1 MSGRVRA
8 GVIGCGYWGPN
19 LIRNFVYHEDATVSA
34 VCDTVPE
41 RAERMART
49 YGVPLA
55 STNPEEVI
63 GSPDVDVVVVA
74 TPARTHAPLA
84 RAAIEAG
91 KHVVI
96 MKPMTTSSEDAE
108 ELVELAEQR
117 GVVLA
122 VDHTF
127 VYTGAVR
134 MMREL
139 VASGDLGEIFYVD
152 SVRINLGVFQSDVNV
167 IWDLAPHDVSIID
180 YVLGGILPTHVSAVG
195 AAHAGSRRENIAYLT
210 MRYGPSII
218 GHVHVNWLAPA
229 KIRRTIVGGSKKMI
243 VYDDMQPSEK
253 LLIYDKGVTI
263 TSEDDPE
270 KVYSELVQYRSGDV
284 LAPRLD
290 DREALAVEVDE
301 LVRCILHGGTPTS
314 DGRAG
319 LRAVRVLEAASR
331 SARDGSLPIALDADA
346 RRVVQPLR
354 IVSDA
359 EARQAS
365 GT

>member
-1 MSGRVRA
+1 
-8 GVIGCGYWGPN
+8 
-19 LIRNFVYHEDATVSA
+19 
-34 VCDTVPE
+34 
-41 RAERMART
+41 
-49 YGVPLA
+49 
-55 STNPEEVI
+55 
-63 GSPDVDVVVVA
+63 
-74 TPARTHAPLA
+74 
-84 RAAIEAG
+84 
-91 KHVVI
+91 
-96 MKPMTTSSEDAE
+96 
-108 ELVELAEQR
+108 
-117 GVVLA
+117 
-122 VDHTF
+122 
-127 VYTGAVR
+127 
-134 MMREL
+134 
-139 VASGDLGEIFYVD
+139 
-152 SVRINLGVFQSDVNV
+152 
-167 IWDLAPHDVSIID
+167 
-180 YVLGGILPTHVSAVG
+180 
-195 AAHAGSRRENIAYLT
+195 
-210 MRYGPSII
+210 
-218 GHVHVNWLAPA
+218 
-229 KIRRTIVGGSKKMI
+229 

>member
-210 MRYGPSII
+210 MRYGPSLI